1 MEVPQQNVH
10 ATEHALVAKGLVER
24 HIGKPESEWTTD
36 DIIGL
41 VSDRGIR
48 LISLMHIGD
57 DGWLKTLDFVPRSKD
72 HIRDILD
79 GGERADGSSI
89 FPTAGI
95 DPGASDVILRPTLSS
110 AFFDPFSPHPTLAFF
125 CRHLCRDGNPLP
137 ESPDTIL
144 RKADERIKRE
154 ISAELQALGEP
165 EYFLGKRA
173 DEIDF
178 YGKEDKGYHATSP
191 FVFGQ
196 TLRREAM
203 TILADIGIPV
213 KYGHS
218 EVGYVPGTQRDDTIW
233 EQHEVELQ
241 LDSLPEA
248 AEAVVL
254 TQWVLRNLAHTKGMR
269 CSFDPII
276 RRGHAGS
283 GQHYHLSA
291 VRDAAHLFKDA
302 NVGDLSQEARWLIG
316 GLVQMGGALMAFGN
330 RDKGSFTRL
339 MQGKEAP
346 NAITW
351 GSFNRLALIR
361 LPIQLETEDGR
372 VVTPPTIEF
381 RLPDGSAHPYL
392 VLAGIAQAML
402 LGRDTDDLDALL
414 ERTGAEY
421 ALNEM
426 GEAAPVPKSF
436 REVAS
441 ALRQYEEV
449 LLKGDVF
456 PESLLSNLGK
466 RLLAEKE

>member
-1 MEVPQQNVH
+1 METPQQNDC
-10 ATEHALVAKGLVER
+10 ATEHALVPKGQIEHHL
-24 HIGKPESEWTTD
+24 GNPESEWTTD
-36 DIIGL
+36 DLIGL
-41 VSDRGIR
+41 VSDCGIK
-48 LISLMHIGD
+48 LISLMHIGG
-57 DGWLKTLDFVPRSKD
+57 DGWLKTLDFVPHSID
-72 HIRDILD
+72 HVRDILE

-89 FPTAGI
+89 FPSSGI
-95 DPGASDVILRPTLSS
+95 KPGASDVILRPNIPS
-110 AFFDPFSPHPTLAFF
+110 AFLDPFSPRPTLALL
-125 CRHLCRDGNPLP
+125 CRHLGRDGNPLP

-144 RKADERIKRE
+144 RKADERIRSE
-154 ISAELQALGEP
+154 ITTELQALGEP

-173 DEIDF
+173 DEGDS

-203 TILADIGIPV
+203 AILADMGVPV

-218 EVGYVPGTQRDDTIW
+218 EVGYVPSTQKDDTIW

-254 TQWVLRNLAHTKGMR
+254 TQWVLRNLAHSKGMR
-269 CSFDPII
+269 CSFDPVI

-283 GQHYHLSA
+283 GQHYHISA
-291 VRDAAHLFKDA
+291 VRDDRHLFTGA
-302 NVGDLSQEARWLIG
+302 NVGDLSAEARWLIG

-339 MQGKEAP
+339 LQGKEAP

-361 LPIQLETEDGR
+361 LPIQVETGDGR

-392 VLAGIAQAML
+392 VLAGIAQAMI
-402 LGRDTDDLDALL
+402 LGRDTEDIETLL
-414 ERTGAEY
+414 ERTRVDF

-426 GEAAPVPKSF
+426 GTAAPVPKSF

-441 ALRQYEEV
+441 ALRQYEEP
-449 LLKGDVF
+449 LKQGDVF
-456 PESLLSNLGK
+456 PESLLSSLGK
-466 RLLAEKE
+466 RLLAERE